1 MRSHPHTDR
10 SRLALALVA
19 AAWASGCATSQ
30 PKAQQPA
37 APAPPRPVVI
47 HAPEPATPPAE
58 QLAAIA
64 SGSLRASVVSVRVTG
79 QDWNWRAPWE
89 KQAPWTRTVTGLVVP
104 GHRILATST
113 AFGNP
118 LLVEAQKLG
127 SEARSVARVELVD
140 HEGPLALIAVDDP
153 SFWEGLEPLPLDSRA
168 SAEGSVLIL
177 RWQRTGL
184 LDAYPGTLRQ
194 VRSGRHGLSQT
205 SLLSIDVSSSA
216 EGLGESEVVIGKGK
230 VEGLVTGRNGD
241 AYTAIA
247 APVLS
252 QFLAEAKAGDWR
264 SFARAGL
271 AWQDLTNPALRES
284 LGLKPGETGIR
295 LTRVLAHGSAGGVMR
310 PGDVLLELGGVKLDP
325 TGYFEHPLYG
335 RMLFPLLF
343 TDGRHPGDT
352 MPVKVLRDGQRL
364 DLTLTL
370 KAMRPDQDRVPP
382 YVFGRGPEYV
392 IVGGLVFQ
400 ELTRPYLAAWGDWTR
415 RAPPRILVAID
426 RDNDEEAAGGPR
438 RIVVLSS
445 VLPDTANLGYQE
457 LRDQIVEKV
466 NGKPIANLQDLRR
479 AFATPSGG
487 FHVVDFLAGQQA
499 VRVVLDAS
507 EATASQKRLQQA
519 YGVERLD
526 SEAGDSA
533 PASSRTR

>member
-1 MRSHPHTDR
+1 MRFRRPTGR
-10 SRLALALVA
+10 SSLALALA
-19 AAWASGCATSQ
+19 ALTWAAGCASSP
-30 PKAQQPA
+30 PKPPPA

-47 HAPEPATPPAE
+47 HEPQPAAAPAAE
-58 QLAAIA
+58 LAAIG
-64 SGSLRASVVSVRVTG
+64 SGALRASVVSVRVTG

-104 GHRILATST
+104 GHHILATST

-140 HEGPLALIAVDDP
+140 HEGPLALIEVDDP
-153 SFWEGLEPLPLDSRA
+153 SFWEGLEPLPLDTRA
-168 SAEGSVLIL
+168 SAEGTVLIL

-205 SLLSIDVSSSA
+205 SLLTIDVASTA
-216 EGLGESEVVIGKGK
+216 EGLGESEVVIAKGK
-230 VEGLVTGRNGD
+230 VAGLVTGRSGD
-241 AYTAIA
+241 AYSALA

-252 QFLAEAKAGDWR
+252 QFLSEARAGDWR

-271 AWQDLTNPALRES
+271 AWQDLTNPALRAS
-284 LGLKPGETGIR
+284 LGLAPGETGIR
-295 LTRVLAHGSAGGVMR
+295 LTRVLPHGSAGGVLR

-325 TGYFEHPLYG
+325 TGYYEHPLYG
-335 RMLFPLLF
+335 RMMFPLLF
-343 TDGRHPGDT
+343 TDGRHPGDS

-370 KAMRPDQDRVPP
+370 RAMRPEQDRVPP

-392 IVGGLVFQ
+392 IVGGFVFQ
-400 ELTRPYLAAWGDWTR
+400 ELTRQYLASWGDWAR
-415 RAPPRILVAID
+415 RAPPRLLVAID
-426 RDNDEEAAGGPR
+426 RDNDEEAGGAPR
-438 RIVVLSS
+438 RIVLLSS

-457 LRDQIVEKV
+457 LRDQIVEHV
-466 NGKPIANLQDLRR
+466 NGRPIANLQDLRK
-479 AFATPSGG
+479 AFAAPAGG
-487 FHVVDFLAGQQA
+487 FHVVDFLAGQA
-499 VRVVLDAS
+499 ASRVVIDAA

-526 SEAGDSA
+526 SEAGGP
-533 PASSRTR
+533 PASSRTQ